1 MKRLLLTTSLI
12 AATVAPAF
20 ADTEAGAALSGS
32 AATNAEVNSSAAD
45 VSADAN
51 ANAMGDAK
59 ATTTPLAPTSDTA
72 DEDSTTAQSSSSTDL
87 DATLSADADAT
98 AMEPLDM
105 NEVTAEA
112 LTGAPAY
119 DAKDEHI
126 GEVSEVIVNTTGG
139 VEALI
144 VDVGGFL
151 GLGEKPVEL
160 PMSDLTIHEAESDI
174 RVTTHM
180 SEEELNGLPE
190 YQGS

>member
-1 MKRLLLTTSLI
+1 MKRLLLTSSLI
-12 AATVAPAF
+12 AATVVPAY
-20 ADTEAGAALSGS
+20 AGTEANLSGS
-32 AATNAEVNSSAAD
+32 ANTSAEVTTQGAD
-45 VSADAN
+45 VSADAS
-51 ANAMGDAK
+51 AMGDAK
-59 ATTTPLAPTSDTA
+59 AATTPLMPATEEPNTAESNSDA
-72 DEDSTTAQSSSSTDL
+72 KL
-87 DATLSADADAT
+87 DATLNAEADGP

-105 NEVTAEA
+105 NEITAAA

-126 GEVSEVIVNTTGG
+126 GEVSEVIVNTNGA

-160 PMSDLTIHEAESDI
+160 PMSDLMILEAEGDL
-174 RVTTHM
+174 RVSTRM
-180 SEEELNGLPE
+180 SQDQLDGLPE